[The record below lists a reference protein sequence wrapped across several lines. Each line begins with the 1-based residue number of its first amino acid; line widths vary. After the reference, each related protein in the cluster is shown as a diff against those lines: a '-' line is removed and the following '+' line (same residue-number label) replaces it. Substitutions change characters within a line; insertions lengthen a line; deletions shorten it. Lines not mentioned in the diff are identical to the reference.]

1 MVQTIQT
8 KFKDGQIIINN
19 DIDIPNDSPIL
30 VSYINNIDKELNL
43 KATEISL
50 DKIWNNQEDDIY
62 EQSINKANFKDNVME
77 LSEKI
82 QKEWW
87 ETHKSEY
94 MSGTGIDL

>member
-19 DIDIPNDSPIL
+19 DIDIPNDSPIF

-43 KATEISL
+43 KATGISL

-62 EQSINKANFKDNVME
+62 EQSINKANFKDNVLE

-82 QKEWW
+82 QKEW
-87 ETHKSEY
+87 
-94 MSGTGIDL
+94 